1 MPFLTKTIGGSVFFF
16 LFYYCFIS
24 PLKYVQCFEFPL
36 ENSRSELGYSEIYI
50 LLLALVVASRA
61 GFGKLWFVL
70 AVRQKCKE
78 RHLIDEYIST
88 SLMLFILVT
97 MVSLRS
103 HSAKLNI
110 TIRCGICMGNNEAL
124 SHKKVNVVPW
134 KFSKTA
140 TRVHTSIYF
149 S

>member
-1 MPFLTKTIGGSVFFF
+1 M
-16 LFYYCFIS
+16 
-24 PLKYVQCFEFPL
+24 KYVQCFEFPL
-36 ENSRSELGYSEIYI
+36 ENARSELGYSEIYI

-61 GFGKLWFVL
+61 GFGFGKLWFVL

-110 TIRCGICMGNNEAL
+110 TIICMGNNEAL
-124 SHKKVNVVPW
+124 SHKKVNVVP
-134 KFSKTA
+134 
-140 TRVHTSIYF
+140 
-149 S
+149 